1 MTTYTVSGT
10 VDLSRIALNE
20 SDTVK
25 SVLQNVSIIL
35 RTRKGT
41 VPMYRDFGI
50 PHTFLDKPIPLVA
63 PILYAEIYEAIQKYE
78 PRAKVKRV
86 DFVDAGQS
94 GRMIPTVEVEVHE

>member
-1 MTTYTVSGT
+1 MTYTINKE
-10 VDLSRIALNE
+10 VDLSKLTLNE
-20 SDTVK
+20 TDTVK

-50 PHTFLDKPIPLVA
+50 PHTFLDRPIPLVA

-78 PRAKVKRV
+78 PRARV
-86 DFVDAGQS
+86 RNVQFIDGGQT
-94 GRMIPTVEVEVHE
+94 GLMIPSVEVEIHE